1 MEKFIIIGGDKR
13 QESLYRLLSERGK
26 FVKLMYEFGRE
37 DIASY
42 THIILPVPISKDKK
56 TVFSRKADSDM
67 PLSYISEKLSSGQ
80 TVFGGGFTE
89 KFRKALEEK
98 GVVCFDFMK
107 QESFVTANAY
117 LTAQGTLR
125 LLLESTD
132 EYIIG
137 KKMLIIGFGRVAKA
151 LASLLKAVGADVY
164 IAARNHL
171 QLEEA
176 QYCAYNPLSLGE
188 MSGCLSD
195 FSYIFG
201 TVPSNILTEADIKLI
216 GENCIYFELAS
227 APFTAD
233 RNIFERYG
241 KRFVF
246 GGALPGKYLP
256 GSSGRLL
263 CEYILRFISENKE

>member
-13 QESLYRLLSERGK
+13 MESLYSLLLKKGK
-26 FVKLMYEFGRE
+26 SVKLMSEPDSE

-56 TVFSRKADSDM
+56 RVFSNKAGFDM
-67 PLSYISEKLSSGQ
+67 SLGCIAEKLSSGQ

-89 KFRKALEEK
+89 ALRKSLEEK
-98 GVVCFDFMK
+98 GVICFDFMK

-132 EYIIG
+132 EYIMG
-137 KKMLIIGFGRVAKA
+137 KKMLIIGFGRVSKA
-151 LASLLKAVGADVY
+151 LAALLKAIGTDVY
-164 IAARNHL
+164 IAARNPL
-171 QLEEA
+171 QLEAAE
-176 QYCAYNPLSLGE
+176 YCAYKTLSLNDIN
-188 MSGCLSD
+188 GCLSD

-241 KRFVF
+241 KRYVF

-256 GSSGRLL
+256 GASGRLL
-263 CEYILRFISENKE
+263 CEYILRFTSENKE